1 MIANGFSALSGNMP
15 ILIIQ
20 RCGSEMLINF
30 PISVLLAS
38 SVGLR
43 KSMYMSRIPFGA
55 GYFVA
60 FVLCT

>member
-1 MIANGFSALSGNMP
+1 MALVHCLETCRYLSYSA
-15 ILIIQ
+15 
-20 RCGSEMLINF
+20 GSEMLINF

-43 KSMYMSRIPFGA
+43 KSTYMSRIPFGA
-55 GYFVA
+55 GYIVA